1 MSVRHPVIGHAASD
15 DPDRMIGLWDLV
27 SAIRLQGRH
36 IVAVTVVVA
45 MAVYV
50 TTTFMT
56 PTYTARSTLL
66 PPRQQQAATALS
78 SLGVL
83 AGAVGSVV
91 AHTGEQYVSF
101 LRSRSISDRIVA
113 RFKLAED
120 DTAAAHDLARRLLEQ
135 SVRVEVNRKDGLLI
149 IEASSRDPQRAADIA
164 NAYVEELRRLTHVLF
179 QTAVAERRA
188 TVERELAAAATRLR
202 DAEATLQRSG
212 FNASDLK
219 TDGRATGDS
228 YRELQDRLTQAQVR
242 LQGRGV
248 SLSDRSIEVQQL
260 RAEVEALRAQLARA
274 SGPGQARKSASAGYS
289 DLQRDYR
296 RREQSYADLVRQAE
310 LLRLEE
316 ARGAPSL
323 PVLDKAVAPQ
333 RAVAPRRVRA
343 TVLAGAAAAVL
354 ALLISVLR
362 TFWLTRPDASGP
374 AAARS

>member
-1 MSVRHPVIGHAASD
+1 MSVRHPVIWHAAPD
-15 DPDRMIGLWDLV
+15 DPDRTIGLWDLV

-50 TTTFMT
+50 TTAFMT

-135 SVRVEVNRKDGLLI
+135 SVRVEVNRKAGLLI

-188 TVERELAAAATRLR
+188 TVERELAAAAVRLR

-219 TDGRATGDS
+219 TDGRATGAS

-248 SLSDRSIEVQQL
+248 SLSDRSIEVRQL

-316 ARGAPSL
+316 SRGAPSL

-354 ALLISVLR
+354 ALLITVLR

>member
-27 SAIRLQGRH
+27 TAIRLQGRR
-36 IVAVTVVVA
+36 IIAVTVVVA

-50 TTTFMT
+50 TTTFMA

-66 PPRQQQAATALS
+66 PPRQQQAATALT

-101 LRSRSISDRIVA
+101 LRSRSVSDRIVA

-120 DTAAAHDLARRLLEQ
+120 GTAAALDLARRLLEQ
-135 SVRVEVNRKDGLLI
+135 SVRFEVNRKDGLLI
-149 IEASSRDPQRAADIA
+149 VEASSRDPQRAADIA
-164 NAYVEELRRLTHVLF
+164 NAYVEELRRLTHDLL
-179 QTAVAERRA
+179 QTAVAERRT
-188 TVERELAAAATRLR
+188 TVERELAAAAGRLR
-202 DAEATLQRSG
+202 DAEAALQRSG
-212 FNASDLK
+212 FDASDLK
-219 TDGRATGDS
+219 TDGPATGDR
-228 YRELQDRLTQAQVR
+228 YRKLQDRLTQAQVR

-248 SLSDRSIEVQQL
+248 SLSDQSVEVKEL
-260 RAEVEALRAQLARA
+260 RAEVDALRAQLAHA
-274 SGPGQARKSASAGYS
+274 SGPGQARKSASPGYS

-316 ARGAPSL
+316 SRGAPSL

-354 ALLISVLR
+354 ALLITVLR
-362 TFWLTRPDASGP
+362 TFWLTRPDASGL

>member
-1 MSVRHPVIGHAASD
+1 MTVSQAVTGYAASD
-15 DPDRMIGLWDLV
+15 DPDRVIGLWDLV
-27 SAIRLQGRH
+27 TAIRLQGRR
-36 IVAVTVVVA
+36 IIAVTVVVA
-45 MAVYV
+45 MAVFV
-50 TTTFMT
+50 TTTFMA

-66 PPRQQQAATALS
+66 PPRQQQAATALT

-101 LRSRSISDRIVA
+101 LRSRSVSDRIVA

-120 DTAAAHDLARRLLEQ
+120 DTAAALDLARRLLEQ
-135 SVRVEVNRKDGLLI
+135 RVRFEVNRKDGLLI
-149 IEASSRDPQRAADIA
+149 VEASSRDPQTAADIA
-164 NAYVEELRRLTHVLF
+164 NAYVEELRRLTHDLF
-179 QTAVAERRA
+179 QTAVAERRT
-188 TVERELAAAATRLR
+188 TVERELAAAAVRLR
-202 DAEATLQRSG
+202 DAEAALQRSG
-212 FNASDLK
+212 FDASDLK
-219 TDGRATGDS
+219 TDGRATGDR
-228 YRELQDRLTQAQVR
+228 YRELQDRLTQALVR

-248 SLSDRSIEVQQL
+248 SLSDQSIEVRQL
-260 RAEVEALRAQLARA
+260 QAEVEALRAQLARA
-274 SGPGQARKSASAGYS
+274 SGPGQARKSASPGYS

-316 ARGAPSL
+316 SRGAPSL

-354 ALLISVLR
+354 ALLITVLR
-362 TFWLTRPDASGP
+362 TFWLTRPDASRP